1 MPAMQSGERVIRA
14 YRESDLPECAAL
26 YCNTFSAPPWNE
38 HWTTQIAEQ
47 RISELMCSPLSVG
60 YLLEENGVLLGML
73 IGSHVTY
80 LYGRELLIHELCV
93 LPDRQRGGV
102 GSALL
107 QSVTE
112 RLREES
118 YAGIFLNTT
127 HGYPSERFYLKNGF
141 ERQQRTVALYR
152 RLK

>member
-1 MPAMQSGERVIRA
+1 MIRA
-14 YRESDLPECAAL
+14 YQNGDLSACAAL
-26 YCNTFSAPPWNE
+26 FCAAFAAEPWNE
-38 HWTTQIAEQ
+38 QWTLQIAEQ
-47 RISELMCSPLSVG
+47 RIAELMCSPLSVG
-60 YLLEENGVLLGML
+60 YVSEEDGVLTGML

-93 LPDRQRGGV
+93 LPDRQRSGV

-107 QSVTE
+107 GFVTE
-112 RLREES
+112 RLRQEG
-118 YAGIFLNTT
+118 YAGIFLNTA

-152 RLK
+152 SLKE